1 MKNKIVIGYATQQ
14 SKEFRARYNQELTES
29 AGLNEHELTIIPY
42 ENDGSMSLTATYN
55 DLWECAESFKDAVF
69 VFIHDDIHFK
79 TKDWGK
85 KLLAL
90 FNDNAIDIIGV
101 AGTDTLHL
109 HGNWIR
115 NKTYDFNYPNVW
127 GKVWHIKNGEEELS
141 DYTSTIKHCA
151 TLQPVVALDGIVLAF
166 NPDTC
171 EKFNEYFDGFHFY
184 DIAFCVENAL
194 QGKRIAVTESIQI
207 LHESEGTTSDAWEQS
222 RLKFTEKYR
231 SHLPISVQS
240 LTKKI

>member
-1 MKNKIVIGYATQQ
+1 MKNKIVIGYATEQ

-79 TKDWGK
+79 TKNWGK
-85 KLLAL
+85 QILDL
-90 FNDNAIDIIGV
+90 FNNNAIDIIGV
-101 AGTDTLHL
+101 AGTDTLQK

-115 NKTYDFNYPNVW
+115 DKDFNFADPCIW
-127 GKVWHIKNGEEELS
+127 GKVWHLRKGEEELS
-141 DYTSTIKHCA
+141 DYTSPIKKCA
-151 TLQPVVALDGIVLAF
+151 ELQAAAVVDGVFIAF

-171 EKFNEYFDGFHFY
+171 VKFDEYFDKFHFY
-184 DIAFCVENAL
+184 DVSFCVENFLA
-194 QGKRIAVTESIQI
+194 GKRIAITETISI
-207 LHESEGTTSDAWEQS
+207 LHESEGTTSDIWEEN
-222 RLKFTEKYR
+222 RLKLAEKYR
-231 SHLPISVQS
+231 SQLPISAKT
-240 LTKKI
+240 TKK